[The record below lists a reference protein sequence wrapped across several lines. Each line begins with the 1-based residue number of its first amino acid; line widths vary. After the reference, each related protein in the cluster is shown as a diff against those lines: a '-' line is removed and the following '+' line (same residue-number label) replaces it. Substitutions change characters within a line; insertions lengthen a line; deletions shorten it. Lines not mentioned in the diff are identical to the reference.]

1 MSVGSVQ
8 VPKKEKA
15 TNEQE
20 SEKWQMMQAQ
30 NLMAQLTGHTLVAG
44 KRVCGS
50 EIHRADDKDK
60 AKY

>member
-1 MSVGSVQ
+1 MPVGFVQ

-30 NLMAQLTGHTLVAG
+30 NLMAQLTGHTLVAR
-44 KRVCGS
+44 KCVRSSKVNQ
-50 EIHRADDKDK
+50 ADDKAK

>member
-1 MSVGSVQ
+1 MPVGSVQ

-15 TNEQE
+15 TNEQK

-30 NLMAQLTGHTLVAG
+30 NLMAQLIGHTLVAR
-44 KRVCGS
+44 KRVRGS
-50 EIHRADDKDK
+50 ETHRADDKAQ